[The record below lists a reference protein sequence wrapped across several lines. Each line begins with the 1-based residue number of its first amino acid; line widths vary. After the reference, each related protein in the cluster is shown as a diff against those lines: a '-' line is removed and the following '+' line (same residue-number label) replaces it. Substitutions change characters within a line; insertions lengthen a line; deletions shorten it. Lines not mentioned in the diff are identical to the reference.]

1 LAKATTRIDDNDH
14 VCRHVRPALLDID
27 PDTEEVRGV
36 FNAAFH
42 LKPTDEGELSVNH
55 LEHYP
60 GSIAE
65 QAKAVMLAKKASGFD
80 VRNKSAFAVV
90 QAGEIT
96 EAGKKV
102 GLSLAS
108 YKAPYHLMTH
118 HMRSC
123 GGYRRIPVPRCSKT
137 WLASR
142 RSGSSS
148 PRICSRSGSS
158 PANHRSREG

>member
-14 VCRHVRPALLDID
+14 VCRYVRPALLDID

-42 LKPTDEGELSVNH
+42 LKPADEGELSVNH

-60 GSIAE
+60 GAIAE
-65 QAKAVMLAKKASGFD
+65 QARAVMLAKKASGFE

-108 YKAPYHLMTH
+108 YKDPILPHDPSHALVRGLPEDTSSEVFEDLA
-118 HMRSC
+118 
-123 GGYRRIPVPRCSKT
+123 RIASKRFFVAKD
-137 WLASR
+137 L
-142 RSGSSS
+142 
-148 PRICSRSGSS
+148 
-158 PANHRSREG
+158 